1 MRLRTRRPGRRT
13 DAGRRRAVPDDGSER
28 PHPRGVPR
36 RRPRE
41 RRADR
46 GRSRALL
53 HRRARGPAH
62 PLRPLSELSR
72 LNADRAPSRRV
83 SRDLGAAVRAAIG
96 GAART
101 GGLVD
106 PTLLGALERA
116 GYAASR
122 AGTPAVGLRA
132 ALRDAPPRRPGAPD
146 PAAAWRAVAVAPDLR
161 SVRRPPGVRIDL
173 GGIGKGLAADAAARL
188 LPSAA
193 RYAVDC
199 GGDLAL
205 GGSEVDGRPWTV
217 DVRSPWGG
225 EPTRILVRAGGVA
238 TSGLD
243 VRLWRAPDGTPRHHL
258 LDPATGA
265 PAWTGVIAAT
275 ALGATAVDAEIDAK
289 AALLAGATGAIR
301 LLRGVGG
308 AVVLEGEER
317 VRLVGLA
324 PAPIIRVPHRAAA

>member
-1 MRLRTRRPGRRT
+1 MLVVEERFRTMGVNARILAEFSDAVGESAART
-13 DAGRRRAVPDDGSER
+13 EVG
-28 PHPRGVPR
+28 
-36 RRPRE
+36 
-41 RRADR
+41 
-46 GRSRALL
+46 
-53 HRRARGPAH
+53 RARSCIDA
-62 PLRPLSELSR
+62 LAARLTRFDPLSELSR

-83 SRDLGAAVRAAIG
+83 SRDMGAAVRAAIG

-101 GGLVD
+101 EGLVD
-106 PTLLGALERA
+106 PTLLDALERA

-132 ALRDAPPRRPGAPD
+132 ALRDAPPRAPGAPD
-146 PAAAWRAVAVAPDLR
+146 PASVWRAVAVTPDLR
-161 SVRRPPGVRIDL
+161 TVSRPPGVRIDL
-173 GGIGKGLAADAAARL
+173 GGIGKGFAADAAARL
-188 LPSAA
+188 LASAA

-205 GGSEVDGRPWTV
+205 GGVEVDERPWTV

-225 EPTRILVRAGGVA
+225 EPTRIRVRAGGLA

-243 VRLWRAPDGTPRHHL
+243 VRLWRGSDGTPRHHL

-301 LLRGVGG
+301 LLRVVGG
-308 AVVLEGEER
+308 ALVLEGEER

-324 PAPIIRVPHRAAA
+324 PAPITVRIPLRAAA